1 MDNFQSE
8 FIEGGDINTKEM
20 VLGSIQIRYV
30 IMGLVIVLFIYLV
43 YRIGRNIPLF
53 GETYNQRQV
62 RKYFNEISGEAF
74 DDAAKNAIQYG
85 EEIKN
90 PRAIDHY
97 RIGVVQLFNA
107 KQPQEAHQHF
117 RRALEQIIDGTV
129 DVNDGGFILDRI
141 DDFKDHFVDF
151 VDIDELPLQRAMYTH
166 LNQIHDEVERYNN
179 IKRETKINE
188 DDPEFIQKTIL
199 ARQHWV
205 SDSQNVHD
213 SSIFNELNGQIA
225 QARNENV
232 VIPNIELHTYREL
245 CDWLKM
251 KYENDPDKL
260 EKVHKVLRFT
270 NENYPIGAINNVTEQ
285 DLLQTLWQRSYH
297 PENKSN
303 ANVIR
308 ESIADNIVDC
318 VEGKNVVCI
327 TGRASK
333 LWSSLA
339 HRDFNPDMGILQT
352 RQSIRNEIYERCAK
366 IVDDY
371 IGKNGS
377 ASEDLKDS
385 YNRGENTEQ
394 VDEIIECI
402 RNDMDNIK
410 SDYVGK
416 LESHQL
422 NSIIEECKN
431 IV

>member
-1 MDNFQSE
+1 MDDFSSE
-8 FIEGGDINTKEM
+8 FVEGGDINTNTKLFGGIP
-20 VLGSIQIRYV
+20 VSYIIIV
-30 IMGLVIVLFIYLV
+30 LVILLLLYIIFK
-43 YRIGRNIPLF
+43 IGRNIPIM
-53 GETYNQRQV
+53 GETYNQRKV
-62 RKYFNEISGEAF
+62 RSCFNEISGEAF
-74 DDAAKNAIQYG
+74 DDAAKNAIKYG
-85 EEIKN
+85 SEIKN

-107 KQPQEAHQHF
+107 KQPAEAHQHF
-117 RRALEQIIDGTV
+117 RQALEQIIEGNV

-141 DDFKDHFVDF
+141 DDFKDQFIDF
-151 VDIDELPLQRAMYTH
+151 VDIDELPLQRALYTH
-166 LNQIHDEVERYNN
+166 LNQIHNEVEKYNN
-179 IKRETKINE
+179 VRKETKINE
-188 DDPEFIQKTIL
+188 SDPEFTQKTIL

-213 SSIFNELNGQIA
+213 NSIFGELKGQIA
-225 QARNENV
+225 QARNENI

-251 KYENDPDKL
+251 KYEDNPSKL

-270 NENYPIGAINNVTEQ
+270 NENYPIGALNNINEQ

-297 PENKSN
+297 PENRNN
-303 ANVIR
+303 ANIIR
-308 ESIADNIVDC
+308 ESIADNIIDC
-318 VEGKNVVCI
+318 VEGSNVVCI

-352 RQSIRNEIYERCAK
+352 RQSLRNEIYERCSK

-377 ASEDLKDS
+377 ASEDLKAA

-394 VDEIIECI
+394 VDEIIACI
-402 RNDMDNIK
+402 RSDMDNIK
-410 SDYVGK
+410 PDYK
-416 LESHQL
+416 DKMSLQQL